1 MRISDWSSDVCSSDL
16 DDTLQIA
23 EWRVQA
29 GLVSAL
35 DAEQARASRAQT
47 AATIP
52 TLEANLAAALNRIG
66 VLIGDAP
73 GSVRPLLSPL
83 APIPRG
89 PEQIA
94 TGIPA
99 ETISQRPDV
108 RASERAL
115 AAATARIG
123 AAQAQLY
130 PALRL
135 SGNIGTSALARKSVA

>member
-16 DDTLQIA
+16 DDTLQMA
-23 EWRVQA
+23 EWRLQA

-35 DAEQARASRAQT
+35 DADQARASRAQT

-115 AAATARIG
+115 AAAT
-123 AAQAQLY
+123 
-130 PALRL
+130 
-135 SGNIGTSALARKSVA
+135 

>member
-1 MRISDWSSDVCSSDL
+1 M
-16 DDTLQIA
+16 
-23 EWRVQA
+23 
-29 GLVSAL
+29 
-35 DAEQARASRAQT
+35 
-47 AATIP
+47 
-52 TLEANLAAALNRIG
+52 LEANLAAALNRIG

-115 AAATARIG
+115 AAATARLG
-123 AAQAQLY
+123 AAQAPLY

-135 SGNIGTSALARKSVA
+135 SGHNGTAAHRTARRRGGTEWVRTG

>member
-23 EWRVQA
+23 EGRVQA

-35 DAEQARASRAQT
+35 AAEQARASRAQT

-52 TLEANLAAALNRIG
+52 TLEANLAAARNSIG
-66 VLIGDAP
+66 VLIGNAP
-73 GSVRPLLSPL
+73 GSVRPLLSPV

-135 SGNIGTSALARKSVA
+135 SGNIGTSAL

>member
-1 MRISDWSSDVCSSDL
+1 M
-16 DDTLQIA
+16 
-23 EWRVQA
+23 
-29 GLVSAL
+29 
-35 DAEQARASRAQT
+35 
-47 AATIP
+47 
-52 TLEANLAAALNRIG
+52 LEANLAAALNRIG

-115 AAATARIG
+115 AAAKARIG
-123 AAQAQLY
+123 AA
-130 PALRL
+130 R
-135 SGNIGTSALARKSVA
+135 SEEDTSELQSLMSISHAVFCVATKNECNT

>member
-1 MRISDWSSDVCSSDL
+1 M
-16 DDTLQIA
+16 A
-23 EWRVQA
+23 
-29 GLVSAL
+29 
-35 DAEQARASRAQT
+35 AEQALASRSQT

-73 GSVRPLLSPL
+73 GSVWPLLSPL

-115 AAATARIG
+115 ADATARIG
-123 AAQAQLY
+123 AAQAQPY
-130 PALRL
+130 PALRV
-135 SGNIGTSALARKSVA
+135 SGDSGKAGPSLG